1 LSVLLR
7 NKNTSNDSNVKEAEA
22 STSSGNI
29 FKTVGNDYKA
39 KDTVDVKINDE
50 LADVVNG
57 FFREGISDEKYSDIM
72 RSIAKPENC
81 TSLTKTGVNQLV
93 WDLLLPRTKSF
104 DSVIQQHQETI
115 IKAAS
120 IVTKILNK
128 LNQVDSSN

>member
-1 LSVLLR
+1 MSVLLR

>member
-57 FFREGISDEKYSDIM
+57 FVREGISDEKYSDIM

-81 TSLTKTGVNQLV
+81 T
-93 WDLLLPRTKSF
+93 
-104 DSVIQQHQETI
+104 
-115 IKAAS
+115 
-120 IVTKILNK
+120 
-128 LNQVDSSN
+128 

>member
-1 LSVLLR
+1 MSVLLR

-50 LADVVNG
+50 LADVANG

-72 RSIAKPENC
+72 RSIARPENC
-81 TSLTKTGVNQLV
+81 T
-93 WDLLLPRTKSF
+93 
-104 DSVIQQHQETI
+104 
-115 IKAAS
+115 
-120 IVTKILNK
+120 
-128 LNQVDSSN
+128 